1 MRPGSTGTMKAVGW
15 DMAARVGESGI
26 REGSL
31 IDVAYKIRENDHPE
45 YGGIE
50 IQMVGVRLSE
60 ALRAADAAAR
70 HIEGG
75 AAGG

>member
-1 MRPGSTGTMKAVGW
+1 MKAVGW
-15 DMAARVGESGI
+15 DMAARVAELGI

-50 IQMVGVRLSE
+50 IQMVGVRLNE
-60 ALRAADAAAR
+60 RA
-70 HIEGG
+70 
-75 AAGG
+75 

>member
-1 MRPGSTGTMKAVGW
+1 VRLDLAQSREGATNDVVRPGATGTMKAVGW
-15 DMAARVGESGI
+15 DMASRVAELGI

-50 IQMVGVRLSE
+50 IQMVGLRLS
-60 ALRAADAAAR
+60 
-70 HIEGG
+70 HQP
-75 AAGG
+75 